1 MYKRRAAPQPTV
13 AVAETFLSVAYGTP
27 VQVGRI
33 LAIKEGRGRSWAQTS
48 SGIPF
53 IFPIGGPDYAALLDH
68 SGL

>member
-1 MYKRRAAPQPTV
+1 MYHRRTV
-13 AVAETFLSVAYGTP
+13 PKPPVEVSETFLSVAYGAP

-33 LAIKEGRGRSWAQTS
+33 LAIKDAHGRSWAQTS